1 MSLQPAEPM
10 PGAPWKSAPDRAAFP
25 PGGGLRGMWLR
36 FALWAGRFNYWRRL
50 DPAGDG
56 ATPVRLT
63 RKTILFD
70 LAERIIVTAV
80 FGVFTY
86 RLFMSFAET
95 FSVLSMLLFVAEALP
110 FIYIVLRAPSA
121 SLSQKPVDWG
131 FGILGSV
138 APLLIKPVP
147 AEPLVPI
154 LLCFLLMVAG
164 IFFQISAKVVLGRAF
179 GIIAANRGVRILGP
193 YRFLRHP
200 MYAGYTMTH
209 IGFLLAMPS
218 PINAA
223 FYAGALALQIV
234 RIYRE
239 ERVLMQDVSYRAF
252 AARVRYRLLP
262 GVF

>member
-1 MSLQPAEPM
+1 MTMQPAEHT
-10 PGAPWKSAPDRAAFP
+10 PGAPWKRAPARAFP
-25 PGGGLRGMWLR
+25 PGGSLRGTWLR
-36 FALWAGRFNYWRRL
+36 LALWAGRFNYWRRVE
-50 DPAGDG
+50 PAGEG
-56 ATPVRLT
+56 AAPLRLT
-63 RKTILFD
+63 RKTIFFD
-70 LAERIIVTAV
+70 LAERVTVTAV
-80 FGVFTY
+80 FGTFTY
-86 RLFMSFAET
+86 RLFMSFAEGS
-95 FSVLSMLLFVAEALP
+95 SVLTLLLFVAEALP
-110 FIYIVLRAPSA
+110 FIYIVMRAPSA

-131 FGILGSV
+131 FGIMGSV
-138 APLLIKPVP
+138 APLMITPVP
-147 AEPLVPI
+147 AAPLVPLI
-154 LLCFLLMVAG
+154 LCFLLMVAG
-164 IFFQISAKVVLGRAF
+164 IFTQIAAKVVLGRAF
-179 GIIAANRGVRILGP
+179 GIIAANRGVRVIGP

-239 ERVLMQDVSYRAF
+239 ERVLMLDRSYREF